1 MDAARSASHASVP
14 KYIVNTKYLLCRGRR
29 AKRLSRVHST
39 QKQKEDVY
47 EKADNHGRRKTEDQR
62 DGLHPQK
69 IGYIWDYYKLWII
82 GAVVLVGLV
91 VYFTVVFAT
100 REDKPILDVVL
111 VNNYDDVS
119 EDCRLTQGFVSYVG
133 EENLPGRVTF
143 DNNAFFNLANNS
155 DYKNSYY
162 MKVLAYLEA
171 DTAQAVLCQY
181 DNLIG
186 LAKSGRLADL
196 SDEKVGDIYDKYKDR
211 IIYYEDEEG
220 KKIPV
225 GIDVSEGYKAAG
237 LTEYTD
243 GKAYIGLSA
252 YAADYGYV
260 EKFVDYMVEL
270 GIQSGGAGCR

>member
-1 MDAARSASHASVP
+1 M
-14 KYIVNTKYLLCRGRR
+14 
-29 AKRLSRVHST
+29 
-39 QKQKEDVY
+39 
-47 EKADNHGRRKTEDQR
+47 
-62 DGLHPQK
+62 
-69 IGYIWDYYKLWII
+69 
-82 GAVVLVGLV
+82 
-91 VYFTVVFAT
+91 FAT

-119 EDCRLTQGFVSYVG
+119 GDSKLTQGFVSYVG

-211 IIYYEDEEG
+211 IIYYEDEDG

-237 LTEYTD
+237 LTEYTE

-252 YAADYGYV
+252 YAADYRYV

-270 GIQSGGAGCR
+270 GK

>member
-1 MDAARSASHASVP
+1 MPWTPREA
-14 KYIVNTKYLLCRGRR
+14 
-29 AKRLSRVHST
+29 LSRVHST

>member
-1 MDAARSASHASVP
+1 MKKSIITEEEKLKIKEMDSMC
-14 KYIVNTKYLLCRGRR
+14 K
-29 AKRLSRVHST
+29 
-39 QKQKEDVY
+39 
-47 EKADNHGRRKTEDQR
+47 
-62 DGLHPQK
+62 K

-82 GAVVLVGLV
+82 GAVALVGLI
-91 VYFTVVFAT
+91 VYFTVVFVT
-100 REDKPILDVVL
+100 REDKPVLDVVL

-119 EDCRLTQGFVSYVG
+119 DDSKLAQGFVSYVG
-133 EENLPGRVTF
+133 EENLPGKVAF

-171 DTAQAVLCQY
+171 DTAQVVMCQY

-196 SDEKVGDIYDKYKDR
+196 SDEKISDICDKYKDR
-211 IIYYEDEEG
+211 IVYYENDEG
-220 KKIPV
+220 VKVPV
-225 GIDVSEGYKAAG
+225 GIDVSDGYKAAG

-243 GKAYIGLSA
+243 GKAYVGLSA
-252 YAADYGYV
+252 YAESYEYA

-270 GIQSGGAGCR
+270 GK

>member
-1 MDAARSASHASVP
+1 MKKP
-14 KYIVNTKYLLCRGRR
+14 IITEEE
-29 AKRLSRVHST
+29 
-39 QKQKEDVY
+39 KQKIKEMDSI
-47 EKADNHGRRKTEDQR
+47 RK
-62 DGLHPQK
+62 K

-162 MKVLAYLEA
+162 MKVLGGH
-171 DTAQAVLCQY
+171 C
-181 DNLIG
+181 
-186 LAKSGRLADL
+186 SGSL
-196 SDEKVGDIYDKYKDR
+196 V
-211 IIYYEDEEG
+211 
-220 KKIPV
+220 PV
-225 GIDVSEGYKAAG
+225 
-237 LTEYTD
+237 
-243 GKAYIGLSA
+243 
-252 YAADYGYV
+252 
-260 EKFVDYMVEL
+260 
-270 GIQSGGAGCR
+270 

>member
-1 MDAARSASHASVP
+1 MDAARSASHASTP
-14 KYIVNTKYLLCRGRR
+14 KYIV
-29 AKRLSRVHST
+29 SV
-39 QKQKEDVY
+39 KQKEDVY

-62 DGLHPQK
+62 DGLHTQK

-91 VYFTVVFAT
+91 VYFAVVFAT

-119 EDCRLTQGFVSYVG
+119 GDSKLTQGFVSYVG

>member
-1 MDAARSASHASVP
+1 MKNP
-14 KYIVNTKYLLCRGRR
+14 IITEEE
-29 AKRLSRVHST
+29 
-39 QKQKEDVY
+39 KQKIKEMDST
-47 EKADNHGRRKTEDQR
+47 RK
-62 DGLHPQK
+62 K
-69 IGYIWDYYKLWII
+69 IGYIWDYYKFWII

-111 VNNYDDVS
+111 VNNYDDIS
-119 EDCRLTQGFVSYVG
+119 EDSKLAQGFVSYVG

-171 DTAQAVLCQY
+171 DTAQAVMCQY

-196 SDEKVGDIYDKYKDR
+196 SDEKVGDI
-211 IIYYEDEEG
+211 
-220 KKIPV
+220 
-225 GIDVSEGYKAAG
+225 
-237 LTEYTD
+237 
-243 GKAYIGLSA
+243 
-252 YAADYGYV
+252 
-260 EKFVDYMVEL
+260 
-270 GIQSGGAGCR
+270 

>member
-1 MDAARSASHASVP
+1 MDAARSASHASTP
-14 KYIVNTKYLLCRGRR
+14 KYIVS
-29 AKRLSRVHST
+29 A
-39 QKQKEDVY
+39 KQKEDVY

-62 DGLHPQK
+62 DGLHTQK
-69 IGYIWDYYKLWII
+69 NRIYL
-82 GAVVLVGLV
+82 GLLQALDNRCGRSRGTCSV
-91 VYFTVVFAT
+91 FTVVFAT

>member
-1 MDAARSASHASVP
+1 MRKP
-14 KYIVNTKYLLCRGRR
+14 IITEEE
-29 AKRLSRVHST
+29 
-39 QKQKEDVY
+39 KQKIKEMDST
-47 EKADNHGRRKTEDQR
+47 RK
-62 DGLHPQK
+62 K

-100 REDKPILDVVL
+100 REA
-111 VNNYDDVS
+111 
-119 EDCRLTQGFVSYVG
+119 CRLTQGFVSYVG

-196 SDEKVGDIYDKYKDR
+196 SDDKVGDIYDKYKDR

>member
-1 MDAARSASHASVP
+1 MKKSIITEEEKLKIKEMDSMR
-14 KYIVNTKYLLCRGRR
+14 
-29 AKRLSRVHST
+29 KR
-39 QKQKEDVY
+39 
-47 EKADNHGRRKTEDQR
+47 
-62 DGLHPQK
+62 

-82 GAVVLVGLV
+82 GAVALVGLI
-91 VYFTVVFAT
+91 VYFTVVFVT
-100 REDKPILDVVL
+100 REDKPVLDVVL

-119 EDCRLTQGFVSYVG
+119 DDSKLAQGFVSYVG
-133 EENLPGRVTF
+133 EENLPGKVAF

-171 DTAQAVLCQY
+171 DTAQVVMCQY

-196 SDEKVGDIYDKYKDR
+196 SDEKISDICDKYKDR
-211 IIYYEDEEG
+211 IVYYENDEG
-220 KKIPV
+220 VKVPV
-225 GIDVSEGYKAAG
+225 GIDVSDGYKAAG

-243 GKAYIGLSA
+243 GKAYVGLSA
-252 YAADYGYV
+252 YAESYEYA

-270 GIQSGGAGCR
+270 GK

>member
-1 MDAARSASHASVP
+1 MKKP
-14 KYIVNTKYLLCRGRR
+14 IITEEE
-29 AKRLSRVHST
+29 
-39 QKQKEDVY
+39 KQKIKEMDSI
-47 EKADNHGRRKTEDQR
+47 RK
-62 DGLHPQK
+62 K

-162 MKVLAYLEA
+162 MKVLAQDCLSSVRLKVCQHLHIV
-171 DTAQAVLCQY
+171 TVL
-181 DNLIG
+181 
-186 LAKSGRLADL
+186 
-196 SDEKVGDIYDKYKDR
+196 
-211 IIYYEDEEG
+211 II
-220 KKIPV
+220 
-225 GIDVSEGYKAAG
+225 
-237 LTEYTD
+237 
-243 GKAYIGLSA
+243 
-252 YAADYGYV
+252 
-260 EKFVDYMVEL
+260 
-270 GIQSGGAGCR
+270 